1 MTLFLTSS
9 PCIQG
14 IDRPLLAPANGFI
27 DRIRAALPPAPRC
40 LFICSSPDTP
50 EKTDLFADN
59 MREAFSEAG
68 MAFGQLGVLDGRNAV
83 EAEAL
88 IASADFIILAGGH
101 VPTQNAFF
109 QKIRLS
115 VLLENYH
122 GVIMG
127 ISAGTM
133 NAAST
138 VYVQPEL
145 AGEAIDPAFE
155 HFAPGLGL
163 THVQILPH
171 YQMVKEDVLDGLR
184 LFEDITYPDSYG
196 HVFYALPDGSYL
208 YSDERGQRIYG
219 ECYRIAE
226 GEIVQVC
233 AEGGYL
239 PV

>member
-1 MTLFLTSS
+1 MILFLTSS

-14 IDRPLLAPANGFI
+14 IDRPVLAPANGFV
-27 DRIRAALPPAPRC
+27 DRIRAALKPAPRC
-40 LFICSSPDTP
+40 LFICSNPDSPDR
-50 EKTDLFADN
+50 TDLFADN

-68 MAFGQLGVLDGRNAV
+68 MPFGQLGVLDGRNAV

-88 IASADFIILAGGH
+88 IAAADFIILAGGH

-109 QKIRLS
+109 QKIHLD
-115 VLLENYH
+115 VLLENYQ

-133 NAAST
+133 NAAAT

-145 AGEAIDPAFE
+145 AGEALDPAFE
-155 HFAPGLGL
+155 RFVPGLGL
-163 THVQILPH
+163 TKVQILPH
-171 YQMVKEDVLDGLR
+171 YQMVRNDVLDGMR

-208 YSDERGQRIYG
+208 YGDEQGQRIYG
-219 ECYRIAE
+219 VCYRIAD
-226 GEIVQVC
+226 GNIAQVC
-233 AEGGYL
+233 ADGGYL